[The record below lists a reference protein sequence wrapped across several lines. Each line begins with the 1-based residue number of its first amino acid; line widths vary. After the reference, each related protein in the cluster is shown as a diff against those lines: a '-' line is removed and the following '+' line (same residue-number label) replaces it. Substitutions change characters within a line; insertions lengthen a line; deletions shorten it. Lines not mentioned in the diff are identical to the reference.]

1 MNIVFDIGGT
11 NIRIARVKGTRLDR
25 IEKFSTPSKPQAAFT
40 LMVKHIDAL
49 RGEEKVTRIIG
60 GVPGSVDSTRQQ
72 LVRAANLTQWKKF
85 ALGKK
90 LAQHYSARVQLYND
104 ADLAGLGEA
113 YYGAGKGKEVFAY
126 LTLSTGIGGT
136 RIVKGKIDQA
146 SGTFEP
152 GHHVI
157 DAATVLRKG
166 PRSEGYWE
174 KFVSGSALQRR
185 FHNPAEKIHDAKVWQ
200 EFHAYIAL
208 GLVNVSI
215 FWSPEAIVLGGAL
228 MQNTHVSISRLQKLL
243 QKYYYISSPTPKLIR
258 GKLGDRAGL
267 YGAMSLLRHI

>member
-11 NIRIARVKGTRLDR
+11 NTRIAIVKSGRLGR
-25 IEKFSTPSKPQAAFT
+25 MEKFSTPSNPQTAYNAI
-40 LMVKHIDAL
+40 VKHIDVL
-49 RGEEKVTRIIG
+49 RGKEKITHIIG
-60 GVPGSVDSTRQQ
+60 GVPGSVDATRQQ
-72 LVRAANLTQWKKF
+72 VLRAANLSQWKKF

-90 LAQHYSARVQLYND
+90 LAQHFSVRVQLYND

-113 YYGAGKGKEVFAY
+113 YYGAGKGKEIFAY

-136 RIVKGKIDQA
+136 RIVKGEIDQA

-152 GHHVI
+152 GHHVL

-174 KFVSGSALQRR
+174 KLVSGSALQRR
-185 FHNPAEKIHDAKVWQ
+185 YGIPAEKIHDAKVWQ
-200 EFHAYIAL
+200 EFHSYIAL
-208 GLVNVSI
+208 GLVNVSV
-215 FWSPEAIVLGGAL
+215 FWSPDVIVLGGAL

-267 YGAMSLLRHI
+267 YGAMRLLS